1 MILLLASNAC
11 VYTDSNG
18 ASNASVP
25 TNTKNHQFPFQE
37 IDGFLLVGKNPKP
50 SGNTENSIAARFY
63 QSLIYY

>member
-1 MILLLASNAC
+1 MKEQFGRNKQITLCTLLASNAC

-25 TNTKNHQFPFQE
+25 TNTKNHQFPFGE

-50 SGNTENSIAARFY
+50 T
-63 QSLIYY
+63 